1 MTGLIIMRALV
12 FLALCYVVWQYFE
25 LKKFK
30 MTEYEIS
37 SPKISREQRI
47 VVLADLHGFE
57 YGKNNEK
64 LITKIRAYEPG
75 MILIA
80 GDMIVSKY
88 PKTYHT
94 ALNTLKQLTAIAP
107 VYYGF
112 GNHESRGDKK
122 GLVVSKEFSE
132 YLKNAKNLGVVFLR
146 NRNYTVESSGDRL
159 RIGGLEISLDYYG
172 KRKEIPLKKKYVRKL
187 MGTASGEDFQIL
199 LAHNPLYS
207 QEYAAWGA
215 DLTFCGHN
223 HGGLVRIPGKG
234 SLISPQLTFFPK
246 YDGGLYEIDGK
257 RVIVSCGLGTHTFHI
272 RVFNRAEL
280 VAVRL
285 SPKGTCQ
292 DK

>member
-1 MTGLIIMRALV
+1 MTGLIIIGVLV
-12 FLALCYVVWQYFE
+12 FLILCFVVWQYFE
-25 LKKFK
+25 LKKFTV
-30 MTEYEIS
+30 TEYEIS

-47 VVLADLHGFE
+47 MVLADLHGFE

-64 LITKIRAYEPG
+64 LITKIREYEPG

-88 PKTYHT
+88 PKTYQT
-94 ALNTLKQLTAIAP
+94 ALKTLKQLTAIAP

-122 GLVVSKEFSE
+122 GLVVSKAFSE
-132 YLKNAKNLGVVFLR
+132 YLKKAKNLGVVFLR
-146 NRNYTVESSGDRL
+146 NQSHTVESLGDRL
-159 RIGGLEISLDYYG
+159 RIGGLEISLDYYE
-172 KRKEIPLKKKYVRKL
+172 KRQEIPLPKKYVRKQL
-187 MGTASGEDFQIL
+187 GTASGEVFQIL

-207 QEYAAWGA
+207 ENYAAWGA

-223 HGGLVRIPGKG
+223 HGGLVRFPGKG

-246 YDGGLYEIDGK
+246 YDGGLYEISGK
-257 RVIVSCGLGTHTFHI
+257 HVIVSRGLGTHTFHI

-285 SPKGTCQ
+285 MPEKR
-292 DK
+292 

>member
-1 MTGLIIMRALV
+1 MTGLIIIGVLV
-12 FLALCYVVWQYFE
+12 FLILCFVVWQYFE
-25 LKKFK
+25 LKKFTV
-30 MTEYEIS
+30 TEYEIS

-47 VVLADLHGFE
+47 MVLADLHGFE

-64 LITKIRAYEPG
+64 LITKIREYEPG

-88 PKTYHT
+88 PKTYQT
-94 ALNTLKQLTAIAP
+94 ALKTLKQLTAIAP

-122 GLVVSKEFSE
+122 GLVVSKAFSE
-132 YLKNAKNLGVVFLR
+132 YLKKAKNLSVVFLR
-146 NRNYTVESSGDRL
+146 NQSHTVESLGDRL
-159 RIGGLEISLDYYG
+159 RIGGLEISLDYYE
-172 KRKEIPLKKKYVRKL
+172 KRQEIPLPKKYVRKQL
-187 MGTASGEDFQIL
+187 GTASGEVFQIL

-207 QEYAAWGA
+207 ENYAAWGA

-223 HGGLVRIPGKG
+223 HGGLVRFPGKG

-246 YDGGLYEIDGK
+246 YDGGLYEISGK
-257 RVIVSCGLGTHTFHI
+257 HVIVSRGLGTHTFHI

-285 SPKGTCQ
+285 VPEKR
-292 DK
+292 